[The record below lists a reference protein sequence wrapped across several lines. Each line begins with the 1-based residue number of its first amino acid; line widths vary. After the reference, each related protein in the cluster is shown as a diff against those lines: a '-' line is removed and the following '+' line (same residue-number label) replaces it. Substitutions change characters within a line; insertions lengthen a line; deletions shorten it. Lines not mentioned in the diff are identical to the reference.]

1 MHIAISISLFESEI
15 GAKAA
20 AGSSPLFS
28 STQMKLLFPPPLSSS
43 PCISLFFTWTWI
55 ICSCKIQIT
64 HNQGI
69 NLGIKEQLRW
79 GVMEKH

>member
-1 MHIAISISLFESEI
+1 
-15 GAKAA
+15 
-20 AGSSPLFS
+20 
-28 STQMKLLFPPPLSSS
+28 MKLLLPPLSSS
-43 PCISLFFTWTWI
+43 PRISLFFTWTWI

-79 GVMEKH
+79 GVYGEALAIIPSPHKFQRQLHPRY